1 MKKLFKIIYIIIILS
16 IFSYSIVGTEAATKA
31 NTISELR
38 NELAALKRKKNSE
51 QSEKDKTEKELSE
64 SNQTIINS
72 KVEISENQAK
82 ISKAKEDIIA
92 LNEKIANTKESIKN
106 TMIAYQMTD
115 GDNFYLEYVFEATSY
130 EDMIYRYAVVEQIID
145 YNNEKIN
152 TYNDLIQQNEKL
164 QEDLAK
170 REIELNNQIDALS
183 SKIESLGDKLSAFAD
198 VMVDIDEEIEST
210 QELIDYYVNLGC
222 DEDQDLNACVSVK
235 GDTSFSKP
243 TVKGTI
249 TSYYG
254 YRINPLTGYGT
265 KFHSGIDI
273 GGNKEGV
280 NIYAVAN
287 GMVGKIIRKSSCGGN
302 QVYVFHTINGKKYTS
317 AYLHLLDINVSVG
330 DQVTS
335 DTVVGTNGGGS
346 QTYWDDC
353 STGPHLHLTI
363 ATGWYGG
370 TGSGSYS
377 SYSTYIANTLDPK
390 ELIGLPDSGIYW
402 YSR

>member
-1 MKKLFKIIYIIIILS
+1 MKKFLKILS
-16 IFSYSIVGTEAATKA
+16 VFIFISILSYSILCVDAASKA
-31 NTISELR
+31 NTIAELR
-38 NELAALKRKKNSE
+38 KELSSLKSKKASQQN
-51 QSEKDKTEKELSE
+51 EKDKTQKELNN
-64 SNQTIINS
+64 SNQSIVNA
-72 KVEISENQAK
+72 KVEIMENQAK
-82 ISKAKEDIIA
+82 ITQAKEDIIK
-92 LNEKIANTKESIKN
+92 LNEEIANTKESIKN
-106 TMIAYQMTD
+106 TMIAYQLAD
-115 GDNFYLEYVFEATSY
+115 GENIYLEYVFQATSY

-152 TYNDLIQQNEKL
+152 NYNDLIIQNEKL
-164 QEDLAK
+164 QKDLAE
-170 REIELNNQIDALS
+170 REIELNNQIDSLS
-183 SKIESLGDKLSAFAD
+183 EKIDELGVKLSDFAD
-198 VMVDIDEEIEST
+198 VMMDIDDEIDST
-210 QELIDYYVNLGC
+210 QELIDYYVKLGC
-222 DEDQDLNACVSVK
+222 DENQDLNACVSIK

-254 YRINPLTGYGT
+254 YRINPLTGSGT

-287 GMVGKIIRKSSCGGN
+287 GMVGKIVRKSSCGGN
-302 QVYVFHTINGKKYTS
+302 QVYIYHTINGKKYTS

-335 DTVVGTNGGGS
+335 DTVIGTNGGGS
-346 QTYWDDC
+346 KTYWDDC

-363 ATGWYGG
+363 ASGWYGG
-370 TGSGSYS
+370 TGSNSYS
-377 SYSTYIANTLDPK
+377 SYSTYIANTLNPK
-390 ELIGLPDSGIYW
+390 DLIGLPNKGVYW